1 MSSFSAINLSRIA
14 FPIAKRNLTIGLV
27 VTCPAA
33 GSLLAST
40 PATSESGQTT
50 NSQQVYSATL
60 SHDDAH
66 ATLWMSDSAFFLD
79 NQIRDCIH
87 MAYRS
92 TNQPCI
98 IQIHVIHMQL
108 LTESLNPACHVFV
121 ILSTLCH
128 TEQFREPRN
137 GYKLRYPDFSDG
149 VPMAIVA
156 NQRLQ
161 QQLEVSCNIGKR
173 DRGVIT

>member
-27 VTCPAA
+27 VTCLAP
-33 GSLLAST
+33 GSLFAST

-79 NQIRDCIH
+79 NQIHDLH
-87 MAYRS
+87 SYGLSFKQSAMHHS
-92 TNQPCI
+92 NSFDTNATP
-98 IQIHVIHMQL
+98 
-108 LTESLNPACHVFV
+108 
-121 ILSTLCH
+121 
-128 TEQFREPRN
+128 
-137 GYKLRYPDFSDG
+137 Y
-149 VPMAIVA
+149 
-156 NQRLQ
+156 
-161 QQLEVSCNIGKR
+161 
-173 DRGVIT
+173 